1 MLDGSVESF
10 VAGDDCPVEINQL
23 FPVAY
28 AELKRL
34 ALYQMAPERDDH
46 TLTPTALLHEAYL
59 RLTGDGNQPFT
70 AMSRVHFF
78 AAAAE
83 AMRRVLVEHARK
95 HNRRQQMLQHDVSPA
110 RGSLKTVPEESAN
123 LVQLDVALTRLSQ
136 LFPEKA
142 EVVKLRYFAGL
153 TLVEVAEVL
162 GTSLSTANRHW
173 AYARAWLTRE
183 LIEQTEE

>member
-1 MLDGSVESF
+1 MLEGSVAPF

-59 RLTGDGNQPFT
+59 RLTGDGNQSVT

-95 HNRRQQMLQHDVSPA
+95 HNRRQQMLQHDVLPA
-110 RGSLKTVPEESAN
+110 LGSLEVVPEESTN
-123 LVQLDVALTRLSQ
+123 LVQLDVALTRLSH

-153 TLVEVAEVL
+153 TLAEVAEVL
-162 GTSLSTANRHW
+162 GMSLSTANRHW

-183 LIEQTEE
+183 LIERTQE

>member
-1 MLDGSVESF
+1 MLDNADAPF
-10 VAGDDCPVEINQL
+10 VGGDDCPVEINQL
-23 FPVAY
+23 FPVVY

-59 RLTGDGNQPFT
+59 RIAGDEGQAAAP
-70 AMSRVHFF
+70 MSRVHFF

-95 HNRRQQMLQHDVSPA
+95 HKRREQILRMDVFP
-110 RGSLKTVPEESAN
+110 SLASRQVGLGENPDLIN
-123 LVQLDVALTRLSQ
+123 LDNALTRLSR

-153 TLVEVAEVL
+153 ALPEVAEVL
-162 GTSLSTANRHW
+162 EISLATVNRHW

-183 LIEQTEE
+183 LIEQGE

>member
-1 MLDGSVESF
+1 MLDDSVAPF
-10 VAGDDCPVEINQL
+10 VAGDDGPVEINQL

-28 AELKRL
+28 AELRRL
-34 ALYQMAPERDDH
+34 AHFQMASERDDH
-46 TLTPTALLHEAYL
+46 TLTPTSLLHEAYL
-59 RLTGDGNQPFT
+59 RLKGDGNQSVT

-95 HNRRQQMLQHDVSPA
+95 HNRRQQMLQQDIFPA
-110 RGSLKTVPEESAN
+110 FGSLETVPGESDY
-123 LVQLDVALTRLSQ
+123 LVQLDVALTRLSY

-153 TLVEVAEVL
+153 TLAEVAEVL
-162 GTSLSTANRHW
+162 GMSLSTANRHW
-173 AYARAWLTRE
+173 AYSRAWLTRE
-183 LIEQTEE
+183 LVQQTEE

>member
-1 MLDGSVESF
+1 MLDSSVASF

-28 AELKRL
+28 EELKRL
-34 ALYQMAPERDDH
+34 ALMQMAPERNDH

-59 RLTGDGNQPFT
+59 RLKGDGNQSVT
-70 AMSRVHFF
+70 AMSRVQFF

-95 HNRRQQMLQHDVSPA
+95 HNRRGQMLRHDVLPA
-110 RGSLKTVPEESAN
+110 PGPLGAVPKESAN
-123 LVQLDVALTRLSQ
+123 LVQLDVALTRLSR

-153 TLVEVAEVL
+153 TLSDVAEVL
-162 GTSLSTANRHW
+162 GMSLSTVNRHW
-173 AYARAWLTRE
+173 TYSRAWLTRE